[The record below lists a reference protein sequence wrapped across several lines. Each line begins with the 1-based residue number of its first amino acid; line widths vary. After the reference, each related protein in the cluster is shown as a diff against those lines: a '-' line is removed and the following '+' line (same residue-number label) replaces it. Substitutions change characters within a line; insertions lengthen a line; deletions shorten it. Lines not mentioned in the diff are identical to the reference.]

1 MLDYSWWCHIVVVHR
16 ELDWWVEFFRRGC
29 SAGGALGCP
38 VSVLSVVLNVDCS
51 TCSFHISLH

>member
-51 TCSFHISLH
+51 TCSFHK